1 MNLGSAVVILALALS
16 PRVTHTVAL
25 HAGLAGEVL
34 SCWAISFVAIQGV
47 YEETG
52 AVPHLTW
59 ASIVIV
65 VFPMIIPLPPGRL
78 LIAAILSAASAPLSG
93 LLLQATG
100 RIALTTE
107 ALVGI
112 SISPALAVGI
122 AFAGARMIYAINVDI
137 SRARR
142 MGAYRLEE
150 KLGAGGMGEV
160 WRASHRMLARPAAVK
175 LIAPRQLAGN
185 PDLARRTIQ
194 RFEQEVQATAR
205 LRSPH
210 TVEVYDYGIADDG
223 SFYYVME
230 LLEGRNL
237 QDLVARHGPLPAARV
252 VPILRQACHSLGEAH
267 QAGLVHRDVKPANM
281 VLCRY
286 GADADFLKIL
296 DFGLVKDPQR
306 SGDSLATQQHQVVG
320 TPAFLAP
327 EVALGREVDGRT
339 DLYALGCVAYWLL
352 TGLPVFEAESPLGL
366 VAKHIE
372 ETPIPLSR
380 RTELEIPTALEAI
393 VLDCLSKDP
402 ADRPPSAEALAERLD
417 AFGGSV
423 WTQQDARSWW
433 ARHEPVG

>member
-1 MNLGSAVVILALALS
+1 MAARSAEPYATLIRPADSAPGHPGPAYGLSPELLLKARRRLAALVTIFALVSIVSLAIGFAVLPNGIPRASLLVHLLNLGSAVVILALALS
-16 PRVTHTVAL
+16 PRVAHTVAL

-100 RIALTTE
+100 RIVLTTE

-185 PDLARRTIQ
+185 PDLARRTIH

-267 QAGLVHRDVKPANM
+267 QAGLVHRDIKPANM
-281 VLCRY
+281 ILCRY
-286 GADADFLKIL
+286 GA
-296 DFGLVKDPQR
+296 
-306 SGDSLATQQHQVVG
+306 
-320 TPAFLAP
+320 
-327 EVALGREVDGRT
+327 
-339 DLYALGCVAYWLL
+339 
-352 TGLPVFEAESPLGL
+352 
-366 VAKHIE
+366 
-372 ETPIPLSR
+372 
-380 RTELEIPTALEAI
+380 
-393 VLDCLSKDP
+393 
-402 ADRPPSAEALAERLD
+402 
-417 AFGGSV
+417 
-423 WTQQDARSWW
+423 
-433 ARHEPVG
+433 